1 MGGLPSP
8 MLVGSPDQMH
18 NYLAYLANGGSAIS
32 SPKFMSRKIVI
43 VEDRRGE
50 E

>member
-1 MGGLPSP
+1 

-18 NYLAYLANGGSAIS
+18 NYLADLANGGSAIF
-32 SPKFMSRKIVI
+32 SPKFMSRKTVI
-43 VEDRRGE
+43 VEEDRRGE